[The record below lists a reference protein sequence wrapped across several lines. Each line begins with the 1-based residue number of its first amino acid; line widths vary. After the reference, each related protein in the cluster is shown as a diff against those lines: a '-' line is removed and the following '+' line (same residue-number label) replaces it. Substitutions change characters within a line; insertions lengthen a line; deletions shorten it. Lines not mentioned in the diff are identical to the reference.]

1 MSWEKFSIIWSH
13 PLYSIPFWIVLSI
26 LFYFLVRIG
35 VSRTLARTVDN
46 DPLRFRLQRGSRF
59 VINTVLLVALF
70 EIVAGD
76 RWSTAS
82 FLGLLSAGLAF
93 VFREPLLNL
102 AGWTYILSRSPF
114 RLGDRVQIDQGPAG
128 DVIDIGLH
136 DFSLLEIGNWVDAD
150 QSTGR
155 VLHIP
160 NSVVFSKGIAN
171 YQQGFPFLWHELKV
185 EITFDSDWKKAM
197 AIIQDVAETEMS
209 TIVAQ
214 QSEILQKLK
223 KQEEYLIR
231 YKHLGPIV
239 YFTKSPYALVLT
251 LRFCCSPRA
260 RRSTESD
267 LWQKLLDRLLK
278 EPDILLAYPTYEI
291 ARRSDSVEPGELA
304 IPRSVMIQADENQ
317 VTR

>member
-1 MSWEKFSIIWSH
+1 MSWEEFSIVWSH
-13 PLYSIPFWIVLSI
+13 PLYSIPFWIVMSI
-26 LFYFLVRIG
+26 LFYFLVRAGI
-35 VSRTLARTVDN
+35 SRTLAKTVDN
-46 DPLRFRLQRGSRF
+46 DHLRFRLQRGSRF
-59 VINTVLLVALF
+59 IINSLLLVALF

-102 AGWTYILSRSPF
+102 AGWTYILSRTPF

-160 NSVVFSKGIAN
+160 NSMVFTKCIAN
-171 YQQGFPFLWHELKV
+171 YQQGFPFLWHEMRIEL
-185 EITFDSDWKKAM
+185 TFDSDWKKAM
-197 AIIQDVAETEMS
+197 ELIQNVADIEMS
-209 TIVAQ
+209 AIVAK

-231 YKHLGPIV
+231 YNHLGPIV
-239 YFTKSPYALVLT
+239 YLKKSSYALVLT

-260 RRSTESD
+260 RRSTESG
-267 LWQKLLDRLLK
+267 LWQNILERLREVPEVK
-278 EPDILLAYPTYEI
+278 LAYPTYEI
-291 ARRSDSVEPGELA
+291 ARRSDSAETHQSL
-304 IPRSVMIQADENQ
+304 IPQAALLNES
-317 VTR
+317 